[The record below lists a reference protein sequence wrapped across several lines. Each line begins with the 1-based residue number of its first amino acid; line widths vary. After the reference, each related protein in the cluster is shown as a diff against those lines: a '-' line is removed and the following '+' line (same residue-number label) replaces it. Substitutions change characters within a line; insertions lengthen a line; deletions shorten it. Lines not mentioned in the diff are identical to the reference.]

1 MGCSMWIC
9 KDCETY
15 LSKLTNVFVQ
25 INKLT
30 NVFVQIAI
38 LSDEE
43 RCKSPLNG
51 MLRVASMLHAH

>member
-1 MGCSMWIC
+1 MGCSTWIC

-30 NVFVQIAI
+30 NVFAQIAI
-38 LSDEE
+38 LSDEG
-43 RCKSPLNG
+43 RCKSPFNG